1 MQDSIHMEHNCII
14 MHAQNATALQ
24 PNVLLTVI
32 TQLLV
37 TSKRELAFFRAKI
50 CQIQLQAPQSVSI
63 INSLTHIII
72 PTQIWRKQFLPKH

>member
-37 TSKRELAFFRAKI
+37 TRKEWCAISKRKTLLRSTADSTFTI
-50 CQIQLQAPQSVSI
+50 CCSYSI
-63 INSLTHIII
+63 NGL
-72 PTQIWRKQFLPKH
+72 